1 MERLSI
7 FVLRRR
13 RLVTL
18 LAVCAFLAGLAAT
31 PLAIQRLSEEYAH
44 PGMPAFEA
52 NREIVRIYGNGGYQR
67 PFVPVVV
74 LPEGM
79 RAQESRQAVG
89 RAFAAVAAELPRARV
104 VSYADTGDPR
114 LVGADGRTTFGLVF
128 PGAYSDGSPPGGGLG
143 ETPDEGPVIAAAM
156 APVLPE
162 GSTVRVTGLDALAP
176 GVDAGGVDVPA
187 KIGIGAAAAVVVLLL
202 VFRSALAFVPL
213 LVSALSVFV
222 SFAVILLLTLV
233 TTVHDVAL
241 TTMPLLGLGIA
252 VDYSLL
258 LVARWREEQ
267 ASGHRGDE
275 AVHRAMR
282 GAGRAVLSSG
292 AAVAIGLVTMVVLP
306 VPFLRSLGLTG
317 MVVAA
322 VSVAATLT
330 VLPVLLALTGRR
342 LERRRARSAA
352 KGPAATP
359 FHREA
364 RAGCAWSAWA
374 RGVIRLRVPA
384 ALVSGGLLLALAAI
398 APAADLGLPE
408 SGDLRASG
416 PAHEGL
422 AALRRAGVPSGSIT
436 PFDVLVTGDPAPVAE
451 RIRGVEGVSAVLAPD
466 GASWRREGTAV
477 VTVLPVAESG
487 ADAGQETIARVRRAV
502 SDTTAGTTA
511 GTATGTGIATAA
523 GTTAGTAR
531 VGGNAAQSMDFLRH
545 AYGAFPWMLAAVA
558 LVTFV
563 MLARA
568 LRSLLLPLKA
578 IALNLLSLGAVVGAM
593 VLLWQYGWGT
603 RELLGVQP
611 TGSIGEFVPLTIFAF
626 LYGLSMDYE
635 VFILARMREEYDRSG
650 DTVHAVVEG
659 VGRTGR
665 LVTSAALILFV
676 SFAALAMTP
685 ELDVKVFASGL
696 ALGVL
701 LDATLIR
708 GVLVPAVVAM
718 MGRWNWWLPAWA
730 ARPLRV
736 APSPLPPGGRL
747 ST

>member
-1 MERLSI
+1 MERFSAS
-7 FVLRRR
+7 VLRHK

-18 LAVCAFLAGLAAT
+18 LAVFAFLAGLAAT
-31 PLAIQRLSEEYAH
+31 PFAIQRLSEEYAH

-74 LPEGM
+74 LPAGM
-79 RAQESRQAVG
+79 RAEGNREVIG
-89 RAFAAVAAELPRARV
+89 RAFAAVSAELPRARV
-104 VSYADTGDPR
+104 VSYAGTGDPR

-128 PGAYSDGSPPGGGLG
+128 PGTYSDGSPPGGGLG

-156 APVLPE
+156 TPILPP
-162 GSTVRVTGLDALAP
+162 GSTVHVTGLDALAP
-176 GVDAGGVDVPA
+176 SVDAGGVDVPA
-187 KIGIGAAAAVVVLLL
+187 KIGIGVAAAVVVLFL
-202 VFRSALAFVPL
+202 VFRSALALVPL
-213 LVSALSVFV
+213 LISTLAIFV

-233 TTVHDVAL
+233 MTVHDVAL

-258 LVARWREEQ
+258 LVARWREER
-267 ASGHRGDE
+267 ARGHRGDE

-282 GAGRAVLSSG
+282 GAGRAVLFSG
-292 AAVAIGLVTMVVLP
+292 VAVAIGLVTMVVLP
-306 VPFLRSLGLTG
+306 VPFLRSLGLAG
-317 MVVAA
+317 MVIAA
-322 VSVAATLT
+322 ASVAVTLT

-342 LERRRARSAA
+342 LERGRGAA
-352 KGPAATP
+352 GAAP
-359 FHREA
+359 SRREA
-364 RAGCAWSAWA
+364 EAGRAWSAWA
-374 RGVIRLRVPA
+374 RGVVRLRRPA
-384 ALVSGGLLLALAAI
+384 ALLAGGLLAVLAVAALEV
-398 APAADLGLPE
+398 DLGLPE

-416 PAHEGL
+416 PGYEGL
-422 AALRRAGVPSGSIT
+422 AALRRAGVPAGSIT
-436 PFDVLVTGDPAPVAE
+436 PFDALVTGDPARAVA
-451 RIRGVEGVSAVLAPD
+451 RIRAVEGVSTVLAPD
-466 GASWRREGTAV
+466 DASWRRDGTAV

-487 ADAGQETIARVRRAV
+487 ADAGRETVARVRE
-502 SDTTAGTTA
+502 
-511 GTATGTGIATAA
+511 AA
-523 GTTAGTAR
+523 GADVR
-531 VGGNAAQSMDFLRH
+531 VGGGAAQSMDFQEH
-545 AYGAFPWMLAAVA
+545 AYGAFPWMLALIA

-563 MLARA
+563 TLARA
-568 LRSLLLPLKA
+568 FRSLLLPLKA

-603 RELLGVQP
+603 RELLGIQP

-650 DTVHAVVEG
+650 DTGHAVVEG

-696 ALGVL
+696 ALGIL

-736 APSPLPPGGRL
+736 APSPRRTGRAVNEG
-747 ST
+747 SAMDVAATN

>member
-1 MERLSI
+1 MERLSVS
-7 FVLRRR
+7 VLRHR

-18 LAVCAFLAGLAAT
+18 LAVCAFLVGLAAT
-31 PLAIQRLSEEYAH
+31 PFAIQRLSEEYAH

-74 LPEGM
+74 LPAGM
-79 RAQESRQAVG
+79 RAEEEKEVIG
-89 RAFAAVAAELPRARV
+89 RAFAAVSAELPRARV
-104 VSYADTGDPR
+104 VSYADTGDAR

-128 PGAYSDGSPPGGGLG
+128 PGTYSDGSPPGGGLG
-143 ETPDEGPVIAAAM
+143 ETPDEGPVITAVM
-156 APVLPE
+156 ARVLPR
-162 GSTVRVTGLDALAP
+162 GSTVHVTGLDALAP
-176 GVDAGGVDVPA
+176 SVDAGGVDVPT
-187 KIGIGAAAAVVVLLL
+187 KIGIGVAATVVVLFL
-202 VFRSALAFVPL
+202 VFRSALALVPL
-213 LVSALSVFV
+213 LVSALAIFA

-233 TTVHDVAL
+233 MTVHDVAL

-267 ASGHRGDE
+267 AGGYRGDE

-282 GAGRAVLSSG
+282 GAGRAVLFSG
-292 AAVAIGLVTMVVLP
+292 IAVAIGLVTMVVLP
-306 VPFLRSLGLTG
+306 VPFLRSLGLAG
-317 MVVAA
+317 MIIAVA
-322 VSVAATLT
+322 SVAVTLT
-330 VLPVLLALTGRR
+330 VLPVLLALAGRR
-342 LERRRARSAA
+342 LDARRRAGDR
-352 KGPAATP
+352 P
-359 FHREA
+359 FRREA
-364 RAGCAWSAWA
+364 EAGHAWSAWA
-374 RGVIRLRVPA
+374 RGVVRLRRPA
-384 ALVSGGLLLALAAI
+384 ALAAGGLLAVLAVAALD
-398 APAADLGLPE
+398 ADLGLPE
-408 SGDLRASG
+408 SGDLRTSG
-416 PAHEGL
+416 AGYEGL
-422 AALRRAGVPSGSIT
+422 SALRRAGVPAGSIT
-436 PFDVLVTGDPAPVAE
+436 PFDALVTGDPARAVA
-451 RIRGVEGVSAVLAPD
+451 RIEAVEGVAAVLAPD
-466 GASWRREGTAV
+466 TPAWRRDGTAV

-487 ADAGQETIARVRRAV
+487 AAAGQEIVTRVRE
-502 SDTTAGTTA
+502 
-511 GTATGTGIATAA
+511 AA
-523 GTTAGTAR
+523 GADVR
-531 VGGNAAQSMDFLRH
+531 IGGGAAQSMDFRAH
-545 AYGAFPWMLAAVA
+545 AYGAFPWMLGLIA

-563 MLARA
+563 TLARA
-568 LRSLLLPLKA
+568 FRSLLLPVKA

-603 RELLGVQP
+603 RELLGIQP

-635 VFILARMREEYDRSG
+635 VFLLARMREEYDRSG
-650 DTVHAVVEG
+650 DTGHAVVEG

-676 SFAALAMTP
+676 SFTALAMTP

-696 ALGVL
+696 ALGIL

-736 APSPLPPGGRL
+736 EPSPR
-747 ST
+747 

>member
-1 MERLSI
+1 MQRLSF
-7 FVLRRR
+7 FVLRRGR
-13 RLVTL
+13 TVMV
-18 LAVCAFLAGLAAT
+18 LAVLAFLAGLAAT
-31 PLAIQRLSEEYAH
+31 PLAVQRLSEEYAH
-44 PGMPAFEA
+44 PGMPAFDA
-52 NREIVRIYGNGGYQR
+52 NREIVRIYGNGGHQR

-74 LPEGM
+74 LPGGM
-79 RAQESRQAVG
+79 RAQEHREVIGQ
-89 RAFAAVAAELPRARV
+89 AFAAVAERLPGARV
-104 VSYADTGDPR
+104 VSYAGTGDPR

-128 PGAYSDGSPPGGGLG
+128 PGTYSDGSPPGGGLG
-143 ETPDEGPVIAAAM
+143 EVPDESPVIEAAM
-156 APVLPE
+156 TPVLPP
-162 GSTVRVTGLDALAP
+162 GSVVHVTGLDALAP
-176 GVDAGGVDVPA
+176 SVDAGGVDVPA
-187 KIGIGAAAAVVVLLL
+187 KIGIGVAAAVAVLLV
-202 VFRSALAFVPL
+202 VFRSALAFVPI
-213 LVSALSVFV
+213 LVSVLATFV
-222 SFAVILLLTLV
+222 SFIVILLLTLV

-267 ASGHRGDE
+267 ANGHRGEE

-282 GAGRAVLSSG
+282 GAGRAVLFSG
-292 AAVAIGLVTMVVLP
+292 AAVATGLVTMVVLP
-306 VPFLRSLGLTG
+306 VPFLRSLGLAG
-317 MVVAA
+317 MVIAA
-322 VSVAATLT
+322 VSVAVTLT

-342 LERRRARSAA
+342 LERGRGAA
-352 KGPAATP
+352 AAP
-359 FHREA
+359 PYHREA
-364 RAGCAWSAWA
+364 RAGRAWSSWA
-374 RGVIRLRVPA
+374 RGVVRLRRPA
-384 ALVSGGLLLALAAI
+384 ALLTGGLLVALSAVALEV
-398 APAADLGLPE
+398 DLGLPE
-408 SGDLRASG
+408 SGHLRASG
-416 PAHEGL
+416 PGHEGL
-422 AALRRAGVPSGSIT
+422 AALRRADVPAGSIT
-436 PFDVLVTGDPAPVAE
+436 PFDVLVTGDPARAVAKIE
-451 RIRGVEGVSAVLAPD
+451 GLEGVSAVLAPD
-466 GASWRREGTAV
+466 DPSWRRGGTAV

-487 ADAGQETIARVRRAV
+487 TDTGQETVTRVRQ
-502 SDTTAGTTA
+502 
-511 GTATGTGIATAA
+511 AA
-523 GTTAGTAR
+523 GAEIR
-531 VGGNAAQSMDFLRH
+531 VGGAAAQSMDFREH
-545 AYGAFPWMLAAVA
+545 AYGALPWMLALIA

-568 LRSLLLPLKA
+568 FRSLLLPLKA
-578 IALNLLSLGAVVGAM
+578 IVLNLLSLGAVVGAM

-603 RELLGVQP
+603 RELLGIQP

-650 DTVHAVVEG
+650 DTRHAVVEG

-696 ALGVL
+696 ALGIL

-736 APSPLPPGGRL
+736 EPSLPGKEAAHVPVPTSREGK
-747 ST
+747 SEQIA